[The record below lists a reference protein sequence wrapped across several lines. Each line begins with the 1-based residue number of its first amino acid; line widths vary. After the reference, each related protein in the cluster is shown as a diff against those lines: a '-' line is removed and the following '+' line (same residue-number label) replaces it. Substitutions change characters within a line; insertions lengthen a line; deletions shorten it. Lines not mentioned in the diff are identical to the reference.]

1 MLLCFFS
8 CAGRWCYLQMKG
20 MPPPRHLHVASLAPC
35 AITPTLGDRAH
46 RGALIQGFL
55 GYPALQCQRCLGSGR
70 ERRLLHTPTYTGK
83 AT

>member
-1 MLLCFFS
+1 MLFLLCWEVVLS
-8 CAGRWCYLQMKG
+8 ADEG

-83 AT
+83 AR

>member
-1 MLLCFFS
+1 MLFLLCWEVVLS
-8 CAGRWCYLQMKG
+8 ADEG
-20 MPPPRHLHVASLAPC
+20 MPPPPRHLHVASLAPC

>member
-1 MLLCFFS
+1 MLFLLCWKVVLS
-8 CAGRWCYLQMKG
+8 ADEG
-20 MPPPRHLHVASLAPC
+20 MPPARHLRVASLAPC